1 LLSFDKRLQT
11 STLKLLAAAAVLAVA
26 LWFGELILGPLVAP
40 LPRFRSEA
48 MLLALAVVGMI
59 AYVGAIMLLF
69 DRKWFSAFRGR
80 ASPEAVPPAAAT

>member
-1 LLSFDKRLQT
+1 MSRATRRQ
-11 STLKLLAAAAVLAVA
+11 TLKLLAAAAVLALA
-26 LWFGELILGPLVAP
+26 LWLGGAILGPLLAS

-48 MLLALAVVGMI
+48 MLLALAAIGMI

-80 ASPEAVPPAAAT
+80 HAPDPVPPTAAA

>member
-1 LLSFDKRLQT
+1 LLSFDERLKT
-11 STLKLLAAAAVLAVA
+11 STLKLLVAAAVLAFA
-26 LWFGELILGPLVAP
+26 LWLGELILGPLLAP

-48 MLLALAVVGMI
+48 MLVALAAVGMI

-80 ASPEAVPPAAAT
+80 SAPDPIPPTAAA